1 MNIGKPMTAE
11 DVLPWAERVGDAM
24 QFMSESSSAR
34 LVTTDV
40 TATTI
45 LSIPIV
51 SGYTYL
57 FKWEGLARQTEGSGT
72 VGDGGVYGGLV
83 GFHLVAGTA
92 TIIGAAI
99 SLIDEEDNAG
109 WDFAVAGSG
118 NQAVWTVTGEN
129 SKTIG
134 WRLNVELRRI
144 SH

>member
-1 MNIGKPMTAE
+1 MNVGKPKTAE
-11 DVLPWAERVGDAM
+11 DVLPWAEGVGDGLQYM
-24 QFMSESSSAR
+24 PDSSSAR
-34 LVTTDV
+34 LVTTDDTP
-40 TATTI
+40 TAI

-57 FKWEGLARQTEGSGT
+57 FHWEGLARQTEGSGT
-72 VGDGGVYGGLV
+72 IGDGGVYAGMV
-83 GFHLVAGTA
+83 GFHLVGGTA
-92 TIIGAAI
+92 TIIGVAV